1 MQTKKNRLM
10 DTALKETVSL
20 PQEGIFRSL
29 MSSVSDYLPEEQLS
43 QIRQAYELASDAHA
57 GQYRLSGE
65 DYICHP
71 VSVALILSDMQMDA
85 DCIMAAIMHDV
96 LEDTEVSF
104 EEMSEA
110 FNRDVAELVDGV
122 SKLTKIN
129 FKSRAEAQAENMR
142 KMFLAMAKDLRVI
155 IIKLADRLHNMR
167 TIGVMKPE
175 SRRRIARETL
185 DIYAPIAHRL
195 GMHEYRLELEDLS
208 FEAIFPRR
216 RKILSDHIR
225 KARGNR
231 KEIID
236 TIDSV
241 LTTRFSETDFPGK
254 IYGREKNLYSIYRKM
269 KRMPFSQVF
278 DVYAFRL
285 IVETA
290 DQCYQALGVLH
301 SLYKPLPG
309 KFKDYIAMPKSNGYQ
324 SLHTVLIGPYGV
336 PIELQI
342 RTSSMDQV
350 AESGIA
356 AHWLYKT
363 EGASHDVRVRAHEWL
378 RNLLEIQQGANDSFE
393 FIDNL
398 KIDLFPQEI
407 FLFSPKGEIVKLP
420 KGATAV
426 DFAFA
431 VHTGVGMTCA
441 GVKINRQM
449 EPLHTVLRNGQTVDV
464 MTSDYAVCNPNWL
477 NFVVTNKARNAIRNH
492 LKEFKERDA
501 ITLGGQ
507 LLNAELKALG
517 MCFDDIAPERLELYL
532 DEQQLLSVDALLI
545 DLGFG
550 NRLPLLVA
558 QQLISDAGAEEVTL
572 DIAQGGQS
580 TATLSIRGTE
590 GMLINLAT
598 CCRPIFGD
606 KVIGFFTPGRGVVV
620 HRVHCKNTRE
630 YKRKHKN
637 WLNVQW
643 ADSAEGGFS
652 SEIKLVMVDDKG
664 ILAKIASVLSE
675 SDCNIENVNL
685 GQPQD
690 GTSSHVLTIS
700 VRDRKHLAR
709 VMRRLH
715 NIPAVLKIE
724 RVRN

>member
-1 MQTKKNRLM
+1 MLM
-10 DTALKETVSL
+10 KTGSKSSTNL
-20 PQEGIFRSL
+20 PQDALFETL
-29 MSSVSDYLPEEQLS
+29 MSSVSEYLPAEQLP
-43 QIRQAYELASDAHA
+43 QVIEAYELASEAHA

-71 VSVALILSDMQMDA
+71 VSVALILSNMKMDA
-85 DCIMAAIMHDV
+85 DCVMAAIMHDV
-96 LEDTEVSF
+96 LEDTDVSF
-104 EEMSEA
+104 DEMAEA
-110 FNRDVAELVDGV
+110 FNREVAELVDGV

-167 TIGVMKPE
+167 TIGVMKPA

-231 KEIID
+231 KEIVD
-236 TIDSV
+236 TIDNA
-241 LTTRFSETDFPGK
+241 LRKRFSETAYPAK

-285 IVETA
+285 IVETT

-342 RTSSMDQV
+342 RSSSMDEV

-363 EGASHDVRVRAHEWL
+363 EGASADVRMRAHEWL
-378 RNLLEIQQGANDSFE
+378 RNLLEVQKGADDSFE

-398 KIDLFPQEI
+398 KVDLFPQEI

-420 KGATAV
+420 KGATAI

-431 VHTGVGMTCA
+431 VHTDVGMTCA
-441 GVKINRQM
+441 GVKVNRQM
-449 EPLHTVLRNGQTVDV
+449 EPLHTVLRNGQTVDI

-507 LLNAELKALG
+507 LLNAEFKSLG
-517 MCFDDIAPERLELYL
+517 ACFDDVAPERIKQYL
-532 DEQQLLSVDALLI
+532 TEQRLSSVDALLI

-558 QQLISDAGAEEVTL
+558 QQLMAEEGLDEVTI
-572 DIAQGGQS
+572 DIANDQQS

-598 CCRPIFGD
+598 CCRPIYGD

-652 SEIKLVMVDDKG
+652 SDIRLVLVEDKEA
-664 ILAKIASVLSE
+664 LAKIASLLSE

-690 GTSSHVLTIS
+690 GTSSHVLTIN

>member
-1 MQTKKNRLM
+1 M
-10 DTALKETVSL
+10 ETGQERSIDL
-20 PQEGIFRSL
+20 PQDALFADL
-29 MSSVSDYLPEEQLS
+29 MTAVGQYLTELQLNDV
-43 QIRQAYELASDAHA
+43 RRAYQLAAEAHS

-96 LEDTEVSF
+96 LEDTDVTF
-104 EEMSEA
+104 DEMAST
-110 FNRDVAELVDGV
+110 FNADVAGLVEGV

-167 TIGVMKPE
+167 TIDVMKAT
-175 SRRRIARETL
+175 SRRRIAKETL

-208 FEAIFPRR
+208 FKAIFPRR
-216 RKILSDHIR
+216 RKILDDHIR

-236 TIDSV
+236 TIDQS
-241 LTTRFSETDFPGK
+241 LIKRFLQTSFSAE
-254 IYGREKNLYSIYRKM
+254 ICGREKNLYSIYRKM

-285 IVETA
+285 IVDTS
-290 DQCYQALGVLH
+290 DHCYQALGILH

-309 KFKDYIAMPKSNGYQ
+309 KFKDYIALPKSNGYQ
-324 SLHTVLIGPYGV
+324 SLHTVLVGPFGV

-342 RTSSMDQV
+342 RSRDMDQV

-363 EGASHDVRVRAHEWL
+363 DGIANDAQIRAHEWL
-378 RNLLEIQQGANDSFE
+378 RNLLETQKGSDDSFE

-398 KIDLFPQEI
+398 KVDLFPKEI
-407 FLFSPKGEIVKLP
+407 FVFSPKGRIVKLP

-426 DFAFA
+426 DFAFS
-431 VHTGVGMTCA
+431 VHTDVGMTCA

-449 EPLHTVLRNGQTVDV
+449 EPLHTVLRNGQTVDI
-464 MTSDYAVCNPNWL
+464 MTSDFAVCNPNWL

-501 ITLGGQ
+501 IALGGQ
-507 LLNAELKALG
+507 LLNAELKSVDV
-517 MCFDDIAPERLELYL
+517 CFDDIPAERIATFLTQHRLS
-532 DEQQLLSVDALLI
+532 SVDALLI

-558 QQLISDAGAEEVTL
+558 QQLISEEGAEEASV
-572 DIAQGGQS
+572 DIGKGRQS
-580 TATLSIRGTE
+580 KATLNIRGAE

-598 CCRPIFGD
+598 CCRPIHND
-606 KVIGFFTPGRGVVV
+606 KVIGFFNPGRGVVV
-620 HRVHCKNTRE
+620 HRIHCKNTRE
-630 YKRKHKN
+630 YKRKHKS

-643 ADSAEGGFS
+643 TDSAEGEFS
-652 SEIKLVMVDDKG
+652 SDIRLQLLENKG
-664 ILAKIASVLSE
+664 VLAKIASLLSE

-690 GTSSHVLTIS
+690 GTSSHVITIS

-715 NIPAVLKIE
+715 NIPSVLKIE

>member
-1 MQTKKNRLM
+1 MLMEIGSKNS
-10 DTALKETVSL
+10 VGL
-20 PQEGIFRSL
+20 PQDTLFEKL
-29 MSSVSDYLPEEQLS
+29 MSSVSEYLPAEQLP
-43 QIRQAYELASDAHA
+43 QVIAAYKLASEAHS

-71 VSVALILSDMQMDA
+71 VSVALILSNMKMDA
-85 DCIMAAIMHDV
+85 DCVMAAIMHDV
-96 LEDTEVSF
+96 LEDTDVSF
-104 EEMSEA
+104 DDMAEA
-110 FNRDVAELVDGV
+110 FNSDVAELVDGV

-155 IIKLADRLHNMR
+155 IIKLADRLHNMQ
-167 TIGVMKPE
+167 TIGVMKPA

-231 KEIID
+231 KEIVD
-236 TIDSV
+236 TIDNA
-241 LTTRFSETDFPGK
+241 LRKRFSETAYPAK

-285 IVETA
+285 IVETVE
-290 DQCYQALGVLH
+290 QCYQALGVLH

-309 KFKDYIAMPKSNGYQ
+309 KFKDYIALPKSNGYQ
-324 SLHTVLIGPYGV
+324 SLHTVLIGPFGV

-342 RTSSMDQV
+342 RSSSMDEV

-363 EGASHDVRVRAHEWL
+363 EGASDDVRMRAHEWL
-378 RNLLEIQQGANDSFE
+378 RNLLEIQKGSEDSFE

-398 KIDLFPQEI
+398 KVDLFPQEI

-420 KGATAV
+420 KGATAI

-431 VHTGVGMTCA
+431 VHTDVGMTCA

-449 EPLHTVLRNGQTVDV
+449 EPLHTVLRNGQTVDI

-477 NFVVTNKARNAIRNH
+477 NFVVTNKARSAIRNH

-507 LLNAELKALG
+507 LLNAEFKSLG
-517 MCFDDIAPERLELYL
+517 ACFDDVAPERIKQYL
-532 DEQQLLSVDALLI
+532 TEQRLSSVDALLI

-558 QQLISDAGAEEVTL
+558 QQLMAEEGLDDVTI
-572 DIAQGGQS
+572 DIAKDQQS

-598 CCRPIFGD
+598 CCRPIYGD

-637 WLNVQW
+637 GLNVQW

-652 SEIKLVMVDDKG
+652 SDIRLVLVEDKEA
-664 ILAKIASVLSE
+664 LAKIASLLSE

-690 GTSSHVLTIS
+690 GTSSHVLTIN

-715 NIPAVLKIE
+715 NIPSVLKIE